1 MNETDKRKWS
11 NFITLLVRLC
21 ALVAPLVCIL
31 STSMRKQIYTVK
43 CRKFKKHLYSSKKLF
58 NKKSYD

>member
-31 STSMRKQIYTVK
+31 STSIRKQIYTV
-43 CRKFKKHLYSSKKLF
+43 SVGNSKG
-58 NKKSYD
+58 KKSELLKLENNSAS